1 MMIRP
6 TSPAP
11 IVAGRVARSSRV
23 RPAFTLVEVIVVMVI
38 LVIIAGAATVGVTKY
53 LDTAKRQEA
62 KLKMQKIENAAK
74 TYLAVYNEYPTDPS
88 QLVTQSPVV
97 RSIGAELIAI
107 GGQRARE
114 CGRSQ
119 HRPPSSRHDRTPCAN
134 YQAVPQSRCIDKSA
148 I

>member
-6 TSPAP
+6 TSPATM
-11 IVAGRVARSSRV
+11 VAGRVARSSRV

-88 QLVTQSPVV
+88 QLVTQSPDG
-97 RSIGAELIAI
+97 SAPLIE
-107 GGQRARE
+107 GGQ
-114 CGRSQ
+114 
-119 HRPPSSRHDRTPCAN
+119 T
-134 YQAVPQSRCIDKSA
+134 AVLDPWGVPFQMSIVQDDQGSTRVRIVSTGSGTQIAWPEK
-148 I
+148 